1 MEMKDGK
8 YVVTFLDS
16 GVREFARLR
25 GANLRGADLRGA
37 NLRGAD
43 LRGANSMKANLR
55 KADLY
60 GADLEGANLRGAVLE
75 RANLEEADLRGVD
88 LTHAK
93 GIIGFYLGQHFGF
106 YTPHTGLC
114 QIGCREMVL
123 DEWLDCY
130 QQIGAEAGYT
140 EQEIYNYGV
149 QLRALAGMT
158 WK

>member
-1 MEMKDGK
+1 MEIKDNK
-8 YVVTFLDS
+8 YIIKFLDGS
-16 GVREFARLR
+16 VREFGSLQ
-25 GANLRGADLRGA
+25 GADLRGA
-37 NLRGAD
+37 NLWGAD
-43 LRGANSMKANLR
+43 LYG
-55 KADLY
+55 ADLY